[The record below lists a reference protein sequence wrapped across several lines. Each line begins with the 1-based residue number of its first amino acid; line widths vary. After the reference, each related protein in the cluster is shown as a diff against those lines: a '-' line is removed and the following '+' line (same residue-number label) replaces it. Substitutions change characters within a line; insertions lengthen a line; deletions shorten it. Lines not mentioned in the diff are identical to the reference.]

1 MGGLKAPLLTG
12 NVELTPSVAKLAITS
27 YLKTIDLWNISLV
40 KKGLSPVS
48 PIGPVGSSAYYKSDN
63 PETRYGDV
71 DYLVSFP
78 VEDIDGLSQ
87 DQIRKNENKIKRK
100 YEKDLMLFL
109 DQSIEVNK
117 YANTDA
123 TNKGS
128 PLLAI
133 VKIPNDMHVQVDTI
147 VTFPRYSLE
156 KEPWMPARWTPER
169 GLKGYTIG
177 HLYTSLG
184 NYFNMSIGDRGVTA
198 KTIDEKRVSSR
209 IRKNTK
215 LKTISTNISTFLQD
229 IAKEIAGEKYI
240 ENNILTSHAGMNPS
254 SITIYDLAMGIKGI
268 AHTLEDSGVIKSSDL
283 VLLDI
288 LELYR
293 KGLQKSIEGKL
304 SRGLSNK
311 DYKKLCALNKEVLE
325 TVKIIFN

>member
-12 NVELTPSVAKLAITS
+12 NVELTPSIAKLAIDS
-27 YLKTIDLWNISLV
+27 YLKTISLWNTSLV
-40 KKGLSPVS
+40 KKGLQPVS
-48 PIGPVGSSAYYKSDN
+48 PISPVGSSAYCKSDS

-78 VEDIDGLSQ
+78 VEHIDGLSQ
-87 DQIRKNENKIKRK
+87 DQIRKNENEIKRK
-100 YEKDLMLFL
+100 YEKDLMVFL
-109 DQSIEVNK
+109 NQSTEVDK
-117 YANTDA
+117 YANADA

-128 PLLAI
+128 PLLTI
-133 VKIPNDMHVQVDTI
+133 VKIPNNMHVQVDTI
-147 VTFPRYSLE
+147 VTFPRYSSKE
-156 KEPWMPARWTPER
+156 KPWMPARWTPER

-184 NYFNMSIGDRGVTA
+184 NYFNMTIGDRGVTA

-215 LKTISTNISTFLQD
+215 LKTISTNISTFLKD

-240 ENNILTSHAGMNPS
+240 ENNILTNHSGMNPS
-254 SITIYDLAMGIKGI
+254 NITIYDLAMGIKGV
-268 AHTLEDSGVIKSSDL
+268 AYTLEDSGISKSASSTL
-283 VLLDI
+283 SDI
-288 LELYR
+288 LDLYE

-311 DYKKLCALNKEVLE
+311 DYAKLSALNKEVLE
-325 TVKIIFN
+325 AVKIIFN